1 MEEVIIAIGSNLGD
15 RLTMIRNAGLFL
27 DSLSESDVVRASVWE
42 SEPVGGAK
50 YTFLNTAAKITTRL
64 TPTELLKKLKDYE
77 RLSGRDANPTR
88 WGPRILDLDIV
99 RYGKLVFENDSLI
112 IPHPEYQNR
121 LFVLLPMKEIDR
133 DWIDPQS
140 RLSLDELIKNA
151 PKMELQ
157 KTNDRW

>member
-15 RLTMIRNAGLFL
+15 RLKMIRSAGLFL
-27 DSLSESDVVRASVWE
+27 DSLSESVVVKASVWE

-50 YTFLNTAAKITTRL
+50 YRFLNTAAKITTRL
-64 TPTELLKKLKDYE
+64 APSELLRKLKAFE

-88 WGPRILDLDIV
+88 WGPRILDMDII
-99 RYGKLVFENDSLI
+99 RYGKLVYEDDSLI
-112 IPHPEYQNR
+112 IPHPEYHNR
-121 LFVLLPMKEIDR
+121 LFVLLPMKEIDAG
-133 DWIDPQS
+133 WVDPQLQ
-140 RLSLDELIKNA
+140 LSLDELIQNA

>member
-15 RLTMIRNAGLFL
+15 RLNMIRNAGLFL
-27 DSLSESDVVRASVWE
+27 DSLSESDVERASVWE

-88 WGPRILDLDIV
+88 WGPRILDLDIIRFGERIV
-99 RYGKLVFENDSLI
+99 KDNSLI
-112 IPHPEYQNR
+112 IPHQEYHNR
-121 LFVLLPMKEIDR
+121 LFVLLPMKEIDAG
-133 DWIDPQS
+133 WMDPQFQ
-140 RLSLDELIKNA
+140 LSVDELIKNA

>member
-27 DSLSESDVVRASVWE
+27 DSLSESDVERASVWE

>member
-1 MEEVIIAIGSNLGD
+1 MEEVIIAIGSNLGV

-27 DSLSESDVVRASVWE
+27 DSLSESDVERASVWE

>member
-1 MEEVIIAIGSNLGD
+1 
-15 RLTMIRNAGLFL
+15 MIRNAGLFL
-27 DSLSESDVVRASVWE
+27 DSLSESDVERASVWE